1 MYLQVLNFF
10 CLVVLENSD
19 GDKISS
25 RFLFLLYVTLMVFS
39 GKICCLISCKCCSKQ
54 NFGSATDFK
63 EKLRTHK
70 SDINTGKVICGVANH
85 LLNVCRYSPS
95 NFRYLQ
101 VLLIENISAQND
113 DVLTKFCGKEKNTEK
128 CKNLR

>member
-10 CLVVLENSD
+10 CLVVLENND

-85 LLNVCRYSPS
+85 LLNVCHSSPS

-113 DVLTKFCGKEKNTEK
+113 DVLTNVCGKERNTEK